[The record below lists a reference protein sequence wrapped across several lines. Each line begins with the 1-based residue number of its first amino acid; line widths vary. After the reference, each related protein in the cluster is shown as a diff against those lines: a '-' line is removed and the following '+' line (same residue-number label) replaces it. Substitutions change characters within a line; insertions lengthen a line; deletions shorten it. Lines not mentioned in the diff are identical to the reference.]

1 MKQERVFSNLENA
14 NAILN
19 GMEDCCDEFVAAFV
33 ELHKQSIDNEYMNDW
48 LLRSLIDVV
57 KTNHSVL
64 YVACG
69 TAGYAKL
76 FRNVKRF
83 VGIDFSQKMINAARQ
98 LNDNPN
104 IDFEFCRTTLENFIS
119 NELFDI
125 IYLGPYGH
133 NVPYSYLAFEK
144 AKQHLKADG
153 MIFCTLQE
161 PDFKGYWSRGK
172 ELLKQLV
179 YNKTIEYDPV
189 QKLEKMLNKSKLET
203 YLQLRM
209 QTSLGYALCYIVKK
223 V

>member
-1 MKQERVFSNLENA
+1 
-14 NAILN
+14 
-19 GMEDCCDEFVAAFV
+19 
-33 ELHKQSIDNEYMNDW
+33 
-48 LLRSLIDVV
+48 
-57 KTNHSVL
+57 
-64 YVACG
+64 
-69 TAGYAKL
+69 
-76 FRNVKRF
+76 
-83 VGIDFSQKMINAARQ
+83 
-98 LNDNPN
+98 
-104 IDFEFCRTTLENFIS
+104 
-119 NELFDI
+119 
-125 IYLGPYGH
+125 
-133 NVPYSYLAFEK
+133 
-144 AKQHLKADG
+144 